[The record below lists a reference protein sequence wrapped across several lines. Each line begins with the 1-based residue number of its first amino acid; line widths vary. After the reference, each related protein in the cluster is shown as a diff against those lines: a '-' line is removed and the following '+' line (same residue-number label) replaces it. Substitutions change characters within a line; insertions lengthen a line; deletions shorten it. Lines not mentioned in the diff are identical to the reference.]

1 MHDHTDSGHLPPK
14 WALEWHKRARLRSG
28 ENPFELL
35 TSGKTIVSRSFS
47 DLLPRKKPILVRDE
61 YVTLWNHIM
70 AASESLVVTGHTGIG
85 LSNYCNSTRCLTSQ
99 FVK

>member
-1 MHDHTDSGHLPPK
+1 MHNHIDSGHLPPK
-14 WALEWHKRARLRSG
+14 WALEWHKSVRLG
-28 ENPFELL
+28 GGNPFETL
-35 TSGKTIVSRSFS
+35 TSGETIVARSFS
-47 DLLPRKKPILVRDE
+47 DLLPRKKPILVREE